1 MEVLSFFTNF
11 VAMKLRMK
19 YILLLLTFALSVNAD
34 NLGYSASKPLI
45 FGIDKDYPPL
55 EFVNEEGEPSVLDVE
70 FTKRLMERLDVPMKF
85 APNEWTA
92 IAGDV
97 LNGRV
102 DLGMMVYSP
111 YREGKTNYSR
121 AVFRLYHQIVS
132 RKGEK
137 RNYGLRDVKGLT
149 IALMASR
156 PVIDTLKKAGA
167 KIVVVTDLTKTFK
180 ELAGGKYD
188 GVVCYRYQARYMIEK
203 HHLDNLTGEDLT
215 LTPREYCYVSHD
227 KKLIAAINREL
238 DQMEADGVME
248 DVYANV
254 TSTFEGVIITRWVRF
269 GMAGVILAIM
279 LGIILLQVRNT
290 RELKRALGIARENEE
305 KAKASEEIA
314 KANEEKARANEEKAR
329 ASEEKA
335 KASEEIAKANEEKAR
350 ASEEVARRSEE
361 AARKS
366 EEEARKSAEEARLA
380 AEAARKSEELKDIF
394 LGNMS
399 HSLRTPLNAIIGFSD
414 LLMSM
419 GDGDL
424 PPEERANLLQLINKN
439 GLELLHLINELLSL
453 SEVEGD
459 QQLFKREVTD
469 VDYEMGQ
476 YAAEIRLQLRE
487 GVKLEVVEPVDGL
500 RALVDKKLMRIVTM
514 HLLDN
519 AMQHTSEG
527 KITLS
532 YYLKAGGM
540 YVEVRDTGDGLPEKL
555 KQNIFGL
562 LADKNTYTHDENQ
575 DNPGLGLSVCKAIID
590 RCNGKIGA
598 SDNTVDGKGTIFWYW
613 TPTEILS

>member
-1 MEVLSFFTNF
+1 MNDG
-11 VAMKLRMK
+11 MKLRLN

-55 EFVNEEGEPSVLDVE
+55 EFVDEKGNPSGVDVE
-70 FTKRLMERLDVPMKF
+70 FTKRLMERLNIPMKF
-85 APNEWTA
+85 APNTWAA
-92 IAGDV
+92 IADDV
-97 LNGRV
+97 LKGRV

-111 YREGKTNYSR
+111 YRQDITNYSR

-149 IALMASR
+149 VALMASR

-167 KIVVVTDLTKTFK
+167 KVVVVTDLTKTFK

-188 GVVCYRYQARYMIEK
+188 AVICYRYQAKYMIAK
-203 HHLDNLTGEDLT
+203 HHFDNLKGEDLT
-215 LTPREYCYVSHD
+215 LTPREYCYVSHN
-227 KKLIAAINREL
+227 KKLIDAINREL
-238 DQMEADGVME
+238 DVMEADGVME

-254 TSTFEGVIITRWVRF
+254 TSTFEGVILPRWIWYAVSAF
-269 GMAGVILAIM
+269 AFALL
-279 LGIILLQVRNT
+279 LGIILLQLRNT
-290 RELKRALGIARENEE
+290 RQLKKALDVAREN
-305 KAKASEEIA
+305 
-314 KANEEKARANEEKAR
+314 
-329 ASEEKA
+329 
-335 KASEEIAKANEEKAR
+335 EEIAKANEEKAR
-350 ASEEVARRSEE
+350 ASEEKARANEE
-361 AARKS
+361 KARANEEIARKN
-366 EEEARKSAEEARLA
+366 EEIAKANEEKAKES

-414 LLMSM
+414 LLMTMS
-419 GDGDL
+419 DGDL
-424 PPEERANLLQLINKN
+424 PAEERANLLQLINKN

-476 YAAEIRLQLRE
+476 YAAEIRMQLHE
-487 GVKLEVVEPVDGL
+487 GVTLEVVEPIDGL

-514 HLLDN
+514 HLLEN
-519 AMQHTSEG
+519 AMQHTTEG

-540 YVEVRDTGDGLPEKL
+540 YVEVRDTGEGLPDKL

-598 SDNTVDGKGTIFWYW
+598 ADNTVDGKGTTFWYW
-613 TPTEILS
+613 TPTEILN